1 MNDTVR
7 DIQALLKARGYSLG
21 STGPAKD
28 GVDGDP
34 GPLLFGAVLAELK
47 KTEAAASGVTVT
59 VAVAKSAID
68 LITVAVLRAACPER
82 TDAQLLPWVEPI
94 KAACRKFEINTIRR
108 IAAFIAQMAH
118 ESGLIPGREENLNYS
133 AKRLAEVWPGRYAV
147 NPKADVKDRQPN
159 ALAKS
164 IGGNPQAVANNVYA
178 NRMGNGDAASGDGW
192 ANRGAGPGQL
202 TGANNWRG
210 FATAMGMTLDQARAY
225 GRTLEGGVMSFAWFW
240 EENDINRLA
249 DTPGTAD
256 ESRAVN
262 GGDNGQADR
271 KRRFDAAV
279 QALLAAERG
288 M

>member
-1 MNDTVR
+1 MNQTVK

-34 GPLLFGAVLAELK
+34 GPLLFAAVLAELK
-47 KTEAAASGVTVT
+47 KTKATAGAGVTVT
-59 VAVAKSAID
+59 DAVAKSAID
-68 LITVAVLRAACPER
+68 LVTVAVLRAACPER
-82 TDAQLLPWVEPI
+82 TGAQLAPWVDPI

-133 AKRLAEVWPGRYAV
+133 AKRLVEVWPKRFPTLAAAQPYA
-147 NPKADVKDRQPN
+147 N
-159 ALAKS
+159 
-164 IGGNPQAVANNVYA
+164 NPQALANKVYA
-178 NRMGNGDAASGDGW
+178 NRMGNGGEASGDGW

-202 TGANNWRG
+202 TGADNWRG
-210 FATAMGMTLDQARAY
+210 FATAMGMSLAEAHAY
-225 GRTLEGGVMSFAWFW
+225 GRTIEGGVMSFAWFW

-249 DTPGTAD
+249 DTPGVSD
-256 ESRAVN
+256 ESKAIN
-262 GGDNGQADR
+262 GGEHGLEDR

-288 M
+288 L